1 MSWQATLAGTA
12 VRIGAHEVVVSR
24 DLALVRQWMNAAH
37 VAPWW
42 GLAGP
47 VDVTEQY
54 LADQLAQ
61 PHLAPWIVCADGAPF
76 AYAETYRAAD
86 DVLAAHYPAEPGDRG
101 FHLLIGPAERL
112 GTGAAQLLIR
122 ALLAHLLA
130 DPAATRV
137 VCEPDV
143 RNTRMLRCCTA
154 LGAADTGV
162 VRLPDKD
169 AALLV
174 WTRAEVAA
182 RFPGDAV
189 AVTEEATA

>member
-1 MSWQATLAGTA
+1 MSWRATLAGTA
-12 VRIGAHEVVVSR
+12 ATIAAHRLELDR
-24 DLALVRQWMNAAH
+24 DLPLVRGWMNAPH

-47 VDVTEQY
+47 IDVTERY
-54 LADQLAQ
+54 LREQLAR
-61 PHLAPWIVCADGAPF
+61 PHLHPWIVCADGEPF

-86 DVLAAHYPAEPGDRG
+86 DPLAEHYDADPGDRG
-101 FHLLIGPAERL
+101 FHLLVGPPDRL

-143 RNTRMLRCCTA
+143 RNTRMLRCCAA
-154 LGAADTGV
+154 LGAVDTGV

-174 WTRAEVAA
+174 WTRADVIA
-182 RFPGDAV
+182 GDTV
-189 AVTEEATA
+189 ELTEDAIA